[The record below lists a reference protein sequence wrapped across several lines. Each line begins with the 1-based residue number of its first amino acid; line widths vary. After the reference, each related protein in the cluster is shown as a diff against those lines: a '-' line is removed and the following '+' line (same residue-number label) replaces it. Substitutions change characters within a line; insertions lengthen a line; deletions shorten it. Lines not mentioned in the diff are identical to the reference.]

1 MFKSKNLSYQEKRN
15 PMILSVCPNPS
26 IDTYAWLQQLNFGG
40 VNRIEK
46 LKEFPGGKGTHVA
59 FALKQLGVGTSLFG
73 NWAGNNGEWIK
84 NASMKA
90 GIRPVGI
97 PLMGNNRKCYTFRS
111 GDKTIENTELLEP
124 GPEMTERD
132 WQQFLRKFSSEV
144 KKHEFVCM
152 SGSWPTGAPDDAYLQ
167 LLLICTK
174 HKKRALLD
182 CSGIQLKNA
191 LKTKFFGL
199 HINEHEALEAF
210 GINDSVKVFSYLK
223 DKVTLLALTN
233 GKEGL
238 YLRSSTSSLHANVV
252 IDKVVSTVG
261 SGDCL
266 TAGIAYGVSNGLT
279 LEDTAKYGVACGA
292 ANCLNDDLGMLKA
305 SDVENLFP
313 KVKITIGKKD

>member
-1 MFKSKNLSYQEKRN
+1 M
-15 PMILSVCPNPS
+15 
-26 IDTYAWLQQLNFGG
+26 
-40 VNRIEK
+40 
-46 LKEFPGGKGTHVA
+46 
-59 FALKQLGVGTSLFG
+59 
-73 NWAGNNGEWIK
+73 
-84 NASMKA
+84 
-90 GIRPVGI
+90 
-97 PLMGNNRKCYTFRS
+97 
-111 GDKTIENTELLEP
+111 
-124 GPEMTERD
+124 
-132 WQQFLRKFSSEV
+132 
-144 KKHEFVCM
+144 
-152 SGSWPTGAPDDAYLQ
+152 
-167 LLLICTK
+167 
-174 HKKRALLD
+174 
-182 CSGIQLKNA
+182 
-191 LKTKFFGL
+191 

-210 GINDSVKVFSYLK
+210 GINDSVKVFSFLK